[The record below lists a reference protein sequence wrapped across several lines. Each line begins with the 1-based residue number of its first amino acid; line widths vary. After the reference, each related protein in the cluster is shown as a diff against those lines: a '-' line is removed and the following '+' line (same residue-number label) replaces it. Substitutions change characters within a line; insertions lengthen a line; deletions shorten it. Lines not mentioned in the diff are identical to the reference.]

1 MLLIRP
7 TAENL
12 NLTSAAAA
20 AAEGLLGVGFSE
32 RISQTKIPSR
42 IYCVFRPDCFQLVDS
57 LLSLLPM
64 DAAPRSKVDAGVAPR
79 PTLPW
84 QRSSSVAAHAGE
96 TAVPLLRP
104 RNHARAES
112 LQYRFVC
119 AMQHNFPV
127 GLANQD
133 GFRCLGPFL
142 DKTGSTGSA
151 GWTGSIARSGDV
163 ATSKVLPSH
172 RTLPLEN

>member
-1 MLLIRP
+1 
-7 TAENL
+7 
-12 NLTSAAAA
+12 
-20 AAEGLLGVGFSE
+20 
-32 RISQTKIPSR
+32 
-42 IYCVFRPDCFQLVDS
+42 
-57 LLSLLPM
+57 LSLLPM

-142 DKTGSTGSA
+142 DKTGSTAGSTGWA
-151 GWTGSIARSGDV
+151 GWAGSIARSGDV

-172 RTLPLEN
+172 RTLLLVPSRLTRLAPNLGSPEAVVSMPTLRSSLDSFA

>member
-1 MLLIRP
+1 
-7 TAENL
+7 
-12 NLTSAAAA
+12 
-20 AAEGLLGVGFSE
+20 
-32 RISQTKIPSR
+32 
-42 IYCVFRPDCFQLVDS
+42 
-57 LLSLLPM
+57 
-64 DAAPRSKVDAGVAPR
+64 
-79 PTLPW
+79 
-84 QRSSSVAAHAGE
+84 
-96 TAVPLLRP
+96 
-104 RNHARAES
+104 

-127 GLANQD
+127 GFANQD

-172 RTLPLEN
+172 RTLLLENQHGKWVPSRLIRLAPNPGNPEAVVSMPTLRSTLDSFA